1 MSLDSLVDALHR
13 DELKF
18 LFVGGKGGV
27 GKTTSSSAIAYLL
40 ASSSSSS
47 SSSVSNNNSNSSKRI
62 LLVSTDPAHSLGDAW
77 RMTFSNK
84 PIKVLP
90 NLDVIELDPKETMTT
105 ELDSWMKYAKEFGSG
120 GDDVESF
127 HSWISGIP
135 GIDEATAL
143 SSAITH
149 IESGNY
155 DLIIFDT
162 APTGHTLKLLAL
174 PEILDKGISK
184 LQSWQGTVWT
194 YLQAFK
200 GVGNNNSKVNMRE
213 EMAKKLQSYK
223 DSIQKVA
230 TMIQDNTK
238 TRFVVICIAEYLSVL
253 ETRRLLQELK
263 LHNVKTSHII
273 VNQLVVD
280 DALSVTELTQLE
292 QLAEVG
298 NLRLD
303 TNLMKKTIHACRLT
317 TARKT
322 IQQKYLNLLKNFDE
336 TKKEISLMTDDG
348 SDGSGS
354 SGGGV
359 VVVEVPLLAEEVTGS
374 EALGRFANL
383 LVTYKVDRDDKN
395 REANKTDTSGTDYHV
410 GNYVEIIGLE
420 KSPHLNGMHGIIIS
434 DRDETNGRYGVSI
447 TTGSDSDDGRKS
459 KNIALQSNNILKLN
473 KPVSNAIATKNI
485 SENSHD
491 TSRKRQ
497 RITPTTATASTTT
510 LSFAPSSFNGD
521 DNINMRTTVV
531 SAAAAAAAPS
541 TENTMSKAMTILEDP
556 EIKAMIEENPKVKD
570 AVEDVIENPMNFMK
584 YLSDPEL
591 SPFLAK
597 AMRKLKS

>member
-1 MSLDSLVDALHR
+1 MYFNQPLS
-13 DELKF
+13 
-18 LFVGGKGGV
+18 
-27 GKTTSSSAIAYLL
+27 
-40 ASSSSSS
+40 
-47 SSSVSNNNSNSSKRI
+47 
-62 LLVSTDPAHSLGDAW
+62 
-77 RMTFSNK
+77 
-84 PIKVLP
+84 
-90 NLDVIELDPKETMTT
+90 
-105 ELDSWMKYAKEFGSG
+105 
-120 GDDVESF
+120 
-127 HSWISGIP
+127 
-135 GIDEATAL
+135 IDEATAL

-200 GVGNNNSKVNMRE
+200 GVGNSNSKVNMRE

-238 TRFVVICIAEYLSVL
+238 TRFIVICIAEYLSVL
-253 ETRRLLQELK
+253 ETQRLLQELK

-280 DALSVTELTQLE
+280 DALSVTELTKLE

-298 NLRLD
+298 KLHLD
-303 TNLMKKTIHACRLT
+303 TNLMEKTIHACRLT

-383 LVTYKVDRDDKN
+383 LVTYKVDRDDKS

-434 DRDETNGRYGVSI
+434 DRDETSGRYGVSI

-521 DNINMRTTVV
+521 DNINMKTTVV

-541 TENTMSKAMTILEDP
+541 TENTMSKAMMILEDP